1 MLTQKIIKIFLGSS
15 ITELEKERKDISS
28 TITEEIS
35 NLFQQDDIIIQF
47 KRCETIHEGYTGEP
61 DQDKLDRLIG
71 ECDICL
77 FLFKDKVGKYTRH
90 EFEVARDYQKKGKK
104 KPKIFVSFLRVPIND
119 LSEEVLQ
126 NVQSLL
132 NFKKHLEKEGIHW
145 NEYDNLS
152 EVKHGWVLGI
162 LNQLGITLDGSP
174 AEKDSDERFEQIK
187 SKEHQFEENKEQMH
201 QAIENLRTQI
211 PGLID
216 DENDLNPD
224 LIVQALELYKKA
236 DLWASKTDYDK
247 KKHFDLLFDYALL
260 LYKVGHYHDAEEVY
274 LRQIPLAE
282 RLYGKESP
290 QMASLYNNIGRV
302 YTELNRYYEALTY
315 LKKELAILDNVP
327 SRDKSAA
334 YHDIVVVYKKLKKY
348 DKALEYLKKSEDYYH
363 SILDQQSPE
372 TRQRL
377 AQIYNTIGGIY
388 MDLEKLQESL
398 EMYKKALELQ
408 QDVVIQNVA
417 VLNDAQ
423 SSKRYVGRYLLN
435 IGVAYRKQGKYLR
448 ALWYL
453 YRAMKYGKSTIG
465 ENHPNIANTYYQIA
479 LTYYDMKLYIKAR
492 KYSQK
497 GLILRKQ
504 FFGDNN
510 IQTQASD
517 TLHKKIEK
525 SLKSNWW
532 KYQYQRKKNIK
543 LALSKAMAGPLWK
556 QMVFAVIIFF
566 IAFIIVW
573 AFYCFQSENLQKVY
587 ADMVSPVTL
596 RNSAYGTIQ
605 PTDSC
610 GGSVIDHNTNK
621 DFWRYLLAHLIGTLA
636 FTGILIATITNIFRT
651 WGDRFKNGVMRFRSF
666 NRHTVFLGYDDMV
679 PGMIAKLC
687 GDEDVPNRIRIVVG
701 VPDRVYET
709 YMQLRNA
716 LPQRQRRCVVVMKA
730 DCCNI
735 DDLKRLNVHKAKD
748 VYIIGAQDDAYS
760 LNSYNRIQSIC
771 EKHRPECY
779 VQMQYLSTYALFQTY
794 TKIEGMKY
802 FHAFNFHNEWARKML
817 MKDDEIDTRNGVSI
831 TKDSDKQVHL
841 VIVGMTEMGEALARE
856 AAFLCH
862 YPNFKEKG
870 IRTKITFVDPQV
882 KEPEKYFRGRYRHL
896 LEAKFLDVEFEFLNN
911 NIADEETQKLI
922 GSWAN
927 DEKQVLTI
935 AACTDMPHRS
945 MAAGLYLPDA
955 VFEKK
960 IPVWV
965 YQPTKGD
972 MASYLGSSCFGNV
985 TTFGMS
991 GKELDIKNEEGI
1003 RRAKRLNHFYWHL
1016 KDNESID
1023 YSDTETIDRE
1033 WDCCNVFDKWSNV
1046 YNVSAIPAK
1055 LRSVGGTIKESDVE
1069 ILAEVEHNRWNV
1081 EKLLMG
1087 FRPTTEEEHNQI
1099 VGLSKTTEEFKDN
1112 FIHDNIRPYSEL
1124 DDETKKIDRRFTREI
1139 PNIKGA

>member
-1 MLTQKIIKIFLGSS
+1 MGPI
-15 ITELEKERKDISS
+15 
-28 TITEEIS
+28 
-35 NLFQQDDIIIQF
+35 
-47 KRCETIHEGYTGEP
+47 
-61 DQDKLDRLIG
+61 
-71 ECDICL
+71 
-77 FLFKDKVGKYTRH
+77 TRH
-90 EFEVARDYQKKGKK
+90 EFDIARKFQKKGEKK
-104 KPKIFVSFLRVPIND
+104 LKIFVSFLYVPRNLNLHED
-119 LSEEVLQ
+119 QQ
-126 NVQSLL
+126 NAQSLL
-132 NFKKHLEKEGIHW
+132 DFKKHLKRERVYW

-152 EVKHGWVLGI
+152 DVKHEWVLGI
-162 LNQLGITLDGSP
+162 LTHLRRTLSNSSP
-174 AEKDSDERFEQIK
+174 EMRSGDELFEQ
-187 SKEHQFEENKEQMH
+187 NKEQMH

-211 PGLID
+211 PGIID
-216 DENDLNPD
+216 DDKEFNYK
-224 LIVQALELYKKA
+224 LIVQVVELYKK
-236 DLWASKTDYDK
+236 TDRRAEATGYDK
-247 KKHFDLLFDYALL
+247 EKYFDLLFDYALF
-260 LYKVGHYHDAEEVY
+260 LYKVGRYHDAEAVY

-282 RLYGKESP
+282 RLYGKGAP
-290 QMASLYNNIGRV
+290 IIASLYNKIGKV
-302 YTELNRYYEALTY
+302 YTQLNKYYNALTY
-315 LKKELAILDNVP
+315 FKKESALLDKNTP
-327 SRDKSAA
+327 KENSAA
-334 YHDIVVVYKKLKKY
+334 YHDIGAVYRRIKKY
-348 DKALEYLKKSEDYYH
+348 DKALECLKKSEEYYN
-363 SILDQQSPE
+363 SIPDNNSNL

-377 AQIYNTIGGIY
+377 AQIYNTIGGVY
-388 MDLEKLQESL
+388 MDLGKSQESL
-398 EMYKKALELQ
+398 DVYKKALELQ
-408 QDVVIQNVA
+408 QDIVKQNNA
-417 VLNDAQ
+417 ELNDARH
-423 SSKRYVGRYLLN
+423 SKRYVGIYLLN

-453 YRAMKYGKSTIG
+453 YRAMKYGKTTIG
-465 ENHPNIANTYYQIA
+465 EDHPNIANTYYQIA
-479 LTYYDMKLYIKAR
+479 LTYYDMKLYIRAR

-504 FFGDNN
+504 FLGDNN
-510 IQTQASD
+510 IQTQTSD
-517 TLHKKIEK
+517 ALHKKIEQ

-532 KYQYQRKKNIK
+532 KYQYQRKKNLK

-556 QMVFAVIIFF
+556 QILFAVIIFF

-610 GGSVIDHNTNK
+610 GGSVIDNNTNK

-679 PGMIAKLC
+679 SGMIAKLC

-701 VPDRVYET
+701 VPNRVYET

-771 EKHRPECY
+771 KKHRPECY

-817 MKDDEIDTRNGVSI
+817 MRDEIDTRNGVSI
-831 TKDSDKQVHL
+831 TADSDKQVHL

-856 AAFLCH
+856 VAFLCH
-862 YPNFKEKG
+862 YPNFVTKG
-870 IRTKITFVDPQV
+870 IRTKITFIDPKV

-896 LEAKFLDVEFEFLNN
+896 LEAKFLDIEFEFLNN

-955 VFEKK
+955 VFDKK

-1023 YSDTETIDRE
+1023 YSDMETIDRE

-1112 FIHDNIRPYSEL
+1112 FIHDNIRPFSEL
-1124 DDETKKIDRRFTREI
+1124 DEKTKEIDHRFTREI
-1139 PNIKGA
+1139 PNITGA